1 MLRIHLLILTEAY
14 LLNLGEIKLANSKLD
29 SLQNLV
35 TSMRDVD
42 YNSGFYSWMT
52 SASVYAFTYLISA
65 VNHRII
71 GNTQNAKEFIA
82 KGIDLVNSKSAK
94 IFFHCEK
101 FTPDLKYYYFLTA
114 IYTKLKCISNAMH
127 IILPGVN

>member
-29 SLQNLV
+29 SLQSLV

-52 SASVYAFTYLISA
+52 SASVYAFTYLIST

-82 KGIDLVNSKSAK
+82 KGIDLVNSKW
-94 IFFHCEK
+94 E
-101 FTPDLKYYYFLTA
+101 
-114 IYTKLKCISNAMH
+114 N
-127 IILPGVN
+127 